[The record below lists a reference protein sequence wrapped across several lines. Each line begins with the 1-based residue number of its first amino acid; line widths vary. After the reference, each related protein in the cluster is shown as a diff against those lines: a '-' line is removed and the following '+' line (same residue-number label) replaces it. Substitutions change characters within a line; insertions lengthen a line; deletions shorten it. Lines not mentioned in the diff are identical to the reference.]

1 MYTAEQNQEIE
12 KVIEVF
18 HDYIQ
23 NTGNFDVLWSDKLG
37 YVYLNG
43 ILEDRDDVCMAPM
56 VLRDGETLC
65 DEIIYHIACD
75 VMESKGKSQDLY
87 SCTEKEKEEIRKAL
101 SPYMDRLPEY
111 QYLTEALFSEN
122 L

>member
-37 YVYLNG
+37 YLYLNG
-43 ILEDRDDVCMAPM
+43 ILEDRDGVCMAPM
-56 VLRDGETLC
+56 VLWDGETLC
-65 DEIIYHIACD
+65 NEIIYHIACD
-75 VMESKGKSQDLY
+75 VMETVFLY
-87 SCTEKEKEEIRKAL
+87 KFMIVKKRGVMKCQVSHTRPIT
-101 SPYMDRLPEY
+101 LPR
-111 QYLTEALFSEN
+111 
-122 L
+122 